1 LRSREFHGQPADA
14 SIEISGLSERV
25 DLYCSDGTTPL
36 PACDIPLHWALREG
50 EVRDAEIVIA
60 PHGMPQRLV
69 SCTGR
74 RMLAPSGP
82 CSARWWRCATSPSS
96 ATPSCGCAT
105 ASSATR

>member
-1 LRSREFHGQPADA
+1 MRSREFHGQPADA